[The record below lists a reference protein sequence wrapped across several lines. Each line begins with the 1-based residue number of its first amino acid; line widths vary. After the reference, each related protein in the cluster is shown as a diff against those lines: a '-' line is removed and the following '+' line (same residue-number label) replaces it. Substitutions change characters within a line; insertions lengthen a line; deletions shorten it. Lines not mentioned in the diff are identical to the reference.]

1 VQLAKYF
8 GAEVTGVCSTK
19 NIELVKSLGADKVV
33 DYTKED
39 FEEADDAYD
48 IIFDTIG
55 KSSFECCEKSLKS
68 KGKYIVTVMTL
79 KIIIQT
85 FLTRIRNKKRVIF
98 GMSVNKTEALN
109 FIRMLIEEGKLKTI
123 IDRQFPLEELP
134 AAHEYV
140 EKGHKQGNVVI
151 TLAH

>member
-1 VQLAKYF
+1 
-8 GAEVTGVCSTK
+8 
-19 NIELVKSLGADKVV
+19 
-33 DYTKED
+33 
-39 FEEADDAYD
+39 
-48 IIFDTIG
+48 
-55 KSSFECCEKSLKS
+55 
-68 KGKYIVTVMTL
+68 MTL
-79 KIIIQT
+79 KNIIQT

-123 IDRQFPLEELP
+123 IDRRFPLEELP

-151 TLAH
+151 TLTH